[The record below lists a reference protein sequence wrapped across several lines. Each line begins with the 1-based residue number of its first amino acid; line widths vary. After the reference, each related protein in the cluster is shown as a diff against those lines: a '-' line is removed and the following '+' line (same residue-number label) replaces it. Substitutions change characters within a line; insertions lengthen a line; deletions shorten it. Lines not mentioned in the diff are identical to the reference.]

1 MRAAPRTSF
10 NGPDSARVHV
20 GADAAPPTSMMDTVK
35 MYAPELG
42 LGVGLVGGILIG
54 GMTVIPA
61 AIGAAIGGAAGYV
74 YKNGMPGSAAA

>member
-1 MRAAPRTSF
+1 
-10 NGPDSARVHV
+10 
-20 GADAAPPTSMMDTVK
+20 MMDTVK